1 MAHRHAAAL
10 GLALAGLVFQAE
22 TAQAAPLMTVLI
34 KPGVISAAANTGGV
48 DVVETIPD
56 LQAPAGQT
64 LFSLVTQTPGYAYPQ
79 KIGVVT
85 ATDAQGDVPLS
96 AQGGH
101 GQSWTSSR
109 AVSGALTIRYHLPLE
124 NIPMLS
130 GGPSTGL
137 RLDGDGF
144 SGQGSGLVMSPNTT
158 TAYRVAIRWDL
169 SAMGPGAEGV
179 SSFGDG
185 DVDLDA
191 APVGRLEE
199 SIFMAGHLHREPAKG
214 TAGAFSS
221 VWLVDPPFDVHE
233 TMHWTGQLHAWMSRH
248 FNDQAEPPYRV
259 FIRFNPMNA
268 PSGAAFPHS
277 FIITWGDNVT
287 SDFMKT
293 ILGYEMTHTWTAL
306 ELGKWYSEGNA
317 VYYQAQ
323 LAWRAGM
330 ITTDGY
336 LNDIN
341 ETASRYYTD
350 ILNTT
355 PEMDAE
361 PRFWEDTRIRVLP
374 YDRGALYFGVLNGKI
389 RHASGGKRSIDDLI
403 QAMDERAKA
412 GRPVSEAVWLEMLRQ
427 EIGEAG
433 PQVHRSMMTG
443 GLMLP
448 ESGDY
453 GPCFRRTIRKIR
465 RFDFGFDPKSVVG
478 PERVIQGLIPGSEA
492 EKAGLRNGDAI
503 SYGVSLDVVQ
513 AKVNRTFT
521 LKVTRDGKT
530 FPITYLPRGEAVDA
544 YQWERVPG
552 VSDEACKAA
561 LEDRR

>member
-1 MAHRHAAAL
+1 MACRHVAAL
-10 GLALAGLVFQAE
+10 GLAFAFGLALQ
-22 TAQAAPLMTVLI
+22 AQATPLMTVLI
-34 KPGVISAAANTGGV
+34 KPGHIDAAANTGGV

-56 LQAPAGQT
+56 LQVAAGQV
-64 LFSLVTQTPGYAYPQ
+64 LFSLDTQTPGYAYPQ

-85 ATDAQGDVPLS
+85 ATDAQGDMPLS
-96 AQGGH
+96 AQSGRGET
-101 GQSWTSSR
+101 WTSSR
-109 AVSGALTIRYHLPLE
+109 AVSGVLTVRYHLPLE

-144 SGQGSGLVMSPNTT
+144 SGQGADLIMSPNTS
-158 TAYRVAIRWDL
+158 APYRVAIRWDL

-191 APVGRLEE
+191 APIGRLQE
-199 SIFMAGHLHREPAKG
+199 SMFMAGHLQREPAKG
-214 TAGAFSS
+214 TPGAFSS
-221 VWLVDPPFDVHE
+221 VWLVAPPFDIHE

-248 FNDQAEPPYRV
+248 FKDQVEPPYRV
-259 FIRFNPMNA
+259 LVRFNPMNA

-277 FIITWGDNVT
+277 FIITWGDGVT

-293 ILGYEMTHTWTAL
+293 ILGHEMTHTWTAL

-350 ILNTT
+350 ILNNV

-374 YDRGALYFGVLNGKI
+374 YDRGAVYFAVLNGKI
-389 RHASGGKRSIDDLI
+389 RRASGGKRSIDDLI
-403 QAMDERAKA
+403 QAMDDRAKA
-412 GRPVSEAVWLEMLRQ
+412 GQPVTEAVWLDMLRH
-427 EIGEAG
+427 EIGEDGLKACCC
-433 PQVHRSMMTG
+433 RSLATTAPAFAAPSARSAASISASM
-443 GLMLP
+443 P
-448 ESGDY
+448 SRWWDPSG
-453 GPCFRRTIRKIR
+453 
-465 RFDFGFDPKSVVG
+465 
-478 PERVIQGLIPGSEA
+478 
-492 EKAGLRNGDAI
+492 
-503 SYGVSLDVVQ
+503 
-513 AKVNRTFT
+513 
-521 LKVTRDGKT
+521 
-530 FPITYLPRGEAVDA
+530 
-544 YQWERVPG
+544 
-552 VSDEACKAA
+552 
-561 LEDRR
+561 